1 MKTMEELRLEEVKK
15 EKDCEA
21 EENRLQEEVLCAE
34 ITFPTKMQLDLG
46 ISNLTFKY
54 DDVKDWIEEELSNA
68 DKKSVTFSIKF
79 FMKTTKWIENL
90 PEADI

>member
-1 MKTMEELRLEEVKK
+1 MEELRILEVQK
-15 EKDCEA
+15 EKDREA
-21 EENRLQEEVLCAE
+21 EEKRLAEEVLCAE

-54 DDVKDWIEEELSNA
+54 DDVKDWIEEELANA

-79 FMKTTKWIENL
+79 FIKTNKWIENL

>member
-1 MKTMEELRLEEVKK
+1 MKTMEELRLEEIKK
-15 EKDCEA
+15 EKDREA
-21 EENRLQEEVLCAE
+21 EEERLQEEVLCAE

-54 DDVKDWIEEELSNA
+54 DDVKDWIEEELANT
-68 DKKSVTFSIKF
+68 DKKSVIFSIKF
-79 FMKTTKWIENL
+79 FIKTNKWIENL

>member
-1 MKTMEELRLEEVKK
+1 MKTMEELRLKVEK
-15 EKDCEA
+15 EKQEQ
-21 EENRLQEEVLCAE
+21 EEEERRLQEEVLCAE

-54 DDVKDWIEEELSNA
+54 DDVKDWIEEELANA

-79 FMKTTKWIENL
+79 FMKTNKWIENL

>member
-1 MKTMEELRLEEVKK
+1 MKTMEELRLEEV
-15 EKDCEA
+15 EKQKDREA
-21 EENRLQEEVLCAE
+21 EEKRLAEKVLCAE
-34 ITFPTKMQLDLG
+34 ITFPTKMQLELG

-54 DDVKDWIEEELSNA
+54 DDVKDWIEEELANA

-79 FMKTTKWIENL
+79 FMKTNKWIENL